1 MQDFYKKLND
11 YRKTSEQVSNLDI
24 LKEHPISPRLSK
36 QYIQSFRKK
45 LQSFFKY
52 IRKIY
57 DENPEISNT
66 DVKEH
71 IEKIL
76 SDLNFQ
82 YANSSSFRSNSIRV
96 DICNYFKN
104 HPIEFKN
111 LYKQMIAEEKETGIP
126 IKSPEIVSYSSNQE
140 QSKKQFLEQLITSYR
155 KIKSSFGKNEADFLE
170 KYANSSTKF
179 KRTLREIQPNVQTVN
194 FIVKNEMFFMDEES
208 GIKEFFK
215 EQCVFLEHNLKKD
228 YIESLKNIFV
238 QLNQFNLLEKYIK
251 RHNTQISEIGF
262 SELSFSEDDISSI
275 NSSFSDESLSHFSLA
290 ELSSL
295 NAFWIN
301 RLTKEIIDF
310 NTAFFTIND
319 LNLWSEIRTAPIK
332 NASNIE
338 KESDTEDTFIDIP
351 IADEQIEAL
360 HEKTRFLYNET
371 TYYYYK
377 FLNNINIS
385 ELNNSE
391 NENSV
396 EGNINNSGTSVQKN
410 LCEEILDLHKQI
422 GSDYY
427 NYFST
432 VNNGALKDS
441 SNDLFDDFNLYH
453 ISANITCN
461 SYSIKSNIMLAQLSM
476 LFNNNS
482 FSKNWGL
489 CLEKGKI
496 PNKSDKVIIAID
508 IPGFNMPFRLHI
520 ERDLLE
526 DFLKANQ
533 NTTKIPLYQGE
544 NDFFKK
550 VTKKKHL
557 ITTPLLIPI
566 SKEYKKK
573 LKELSSSIPETNRYY
588 KFIKHLNF
596 ISDGVSWPDHLKAET
611 KPKKGSSKKKFINR
625 FYDFSDG
632 KIYIRHKDNKFS
644 EDKNYLGGS
653 KEHAV

>member
-11 YRKTSEQVSNLDI
+11 YRKTSNQVSNLKK
-24 LKEHPISPRLSK
+24 LKTNPISPKLSK
-36 QYIQSFRKK
+36 QYIQSLRKN
-45 LQSFFKY
+45 LQSFSKY
-52 IRKIY
+52 VRKIY
-57 DENPEISNT
+57 DENHGISNT
-66 DVKEH
+66 EVKES

-76 SDLNFQ
+76 NDLNFQ

-111 LYKQMIAEEKETGIP
+111 LYRQMIAEEKETGIP

-140 QSKKQFLEQLITSYR
+140 QSKRQLLEQLITSYR
-155 KIKSSFGKNEADFLE
+155 NIKSSFGKSEADFLN
-170 KYANSSTKF
+170 KYARSSTKF
-179 KRTLREIQPNVQTVN
+179 KRTLREIQPNVETVN

-208 GIKEFFK
+208 GLKEFFK
-215 EQCVFLEHNLKKD
+215 EQCDFLSHHLRED
-228 YIESLKNIFV
+228 YIESLKNISA
-238 QLNQFNLLEKYIK
+238 QLSEFNLLERYVK
-251 RHNTQISEIGF
+251 RHNTQILEIGF
-262 SELSFSEDDISSI
+262 PELSFSEEEVYSM
-275 NSSFSDESLSHFSLA
+275 NSSFSNGDLSHLSLG

-301 RLTKEIIDF
+301 RLTKEIINF
-310 NTAFFTIND
+310 NTAFFIISD
-319 LNLWSEIRTAPIK
+319 LDLWSEIRKAPLK
-332 NASNIE
+332 TVPNIE
-338 KESDTEDTFIDIP
+338 KDSNTEDTFINVP
-351 IADEQIEAL
+351 ITDEQIEAL
-360 HEKTRFLYNET
+360 DEKMKFLYNET

-377 FLNNINIS
+377 FLNNLNIS
-385 ELNNSE
+385 ELSTNE
-391 NENSV
+391 NEDSA
-396 EGNINNSGTSVQKN
+396 EGKINNSGTSVQKN
-410 LCEEILDLHKQI
+410 LFEEISDLHEQI

-432 VNNGALKDS
+432 VNNGALKE
-441 SNDLFDDFNLYH
+441 SNNDFFDDFNSYH

-476 LFNNNS
+476 LFNNS
-482 FSKNWGL
+482 AFSKNWGL
-489 CLEKGKI
+489 SFEKGKT

-526 DFLKANQ
+526 DFLRANQ

-550 VTKKKHL
+550 VTRKKHL
-557 ITTPLLIPI
+557 ITTPLLMPI

-588 KFIKHLNF
+588 KFIKHLEF
-596 ISDGVSWPDHLKAET
+596 ISDGVSCPDHLKS
-611 KPKKGSSKKKFINR
+611 KSKKGSVKKKFLKR
-625 FYDFSDG
+625 SYDFSDG
-632 KIYIRHKDNKFS
+632 KVYIIHKNNTFI
-644 EDKNYLGGS
+644 EDKDYLGGS
-653 KEHAV
+653 NEHTI